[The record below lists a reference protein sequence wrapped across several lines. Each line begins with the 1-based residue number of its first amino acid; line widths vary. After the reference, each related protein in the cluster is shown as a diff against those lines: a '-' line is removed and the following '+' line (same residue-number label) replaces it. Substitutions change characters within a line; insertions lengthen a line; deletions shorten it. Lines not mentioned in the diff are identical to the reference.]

1 MGPATPSDAVRATR
15 SVNGFGWWSELCAP
29 VSCPVFFYSSQS
41 SAAGP
46 GGNAHAGE
54 DVGLVGP
61 DRAGGQTH
69 GAGVGAGLGW
79 IRMSIRMSDF

>member
-1 MGPATPSDAVRATR
+1 VKWLRLAWPYGPS
-15 SVNGFGWWSELCAP
+15 AP
-29 VSCPVFFYSSQS
+29 LSCPVFFYSSQS

-69 GAGVGAGLGW
+69 GAGVGAG
-79 IRMSIRMSDF
+79 